1 MNDVL
6 AAKRKLQFLTL
17 AQWVSG
23 IFAVIAYVI
32 SALNYINQQTLT
44 ITIPFLFL
52 GLTGWRRSKKNQL
65 IKLCHTTLA
74 DLKEKRDAREIDEE
88 TFSVESHKI
97 REILFAY
104 FDGKS
109 NTA

>member
-23 IFAVIAYVI
+23 IFAVIAYAI

-44 ITIPFLFL
+44 ITIPFSIFGVNWLEAKQEKSAYQTL
-52 GLTGWRRSKKNQL
+52 PYDIGRPKGKKRCTRN
-65 IKLCHTTLA
+65 
-74 DLKEKRDAREIDEE
+74 
-88 TFSVESHKI
+88 
-97 REILFAY
+97 
-104 FDGKS
+104 
-109 NTA
+109 